1 MYVHLIPVKME
12 PSMKAADKS
21 SNEGATP
28 GKYISELMQHSCAS
42 YTVSSNGPS
51 VYQLATA

>member
-1 MYVHLIPVKME
+1 MYVHLIPVKMV

-21 SNEGATP
+21 SNEGAMP

-42 YTVSSNGPS
+42 YTVAMSLQYIG
-51 VYQLATA
+51 

>member
-1 MYVHLIPVKME
+1 MYALLFPVKME

-21 SNEGATP
+21 SNEGAIP

-42 YTVSSNGPS
+42 YTVALVLQYIG
-51 VYQLATA
+51 